1 MKVKVFP
8 LTVWQCG
15 SGLSPLAVYSYPKKT
30 LLVLPSLI
38 HILQFSGG
46 KTMRVYTNPTL
57 VAAWNYLKLAAALT
71 VLAAILFQANKT
83 LRNEPAFEQLQ
94 QLFEDIQGK

>member
-1 MKVKVFP
+1 
-8 LTVWQCG
+8 
-15 SGLSPLAVYSYPKKT
+15 
-30 LLVLPSLI
+30 
-38 HILQFSGG
+38 
-46 KTMRVYTNPTL
+46 MRVYTNPTL
-57 VAAWNYLKLAAALT
+57 VAAWNYLKLAAALI